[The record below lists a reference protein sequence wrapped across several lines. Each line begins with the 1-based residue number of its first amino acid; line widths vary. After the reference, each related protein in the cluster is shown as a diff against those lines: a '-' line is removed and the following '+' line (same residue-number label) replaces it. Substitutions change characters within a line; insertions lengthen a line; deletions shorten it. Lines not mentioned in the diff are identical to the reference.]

1 MLAYQIFQV
10 MFAVS
15 IPVVALIVAGIHF
28 LALIQSLR
36 LKRFGFAFFALLAI
50 ASLTGLVV
58 AVGAVWFG
66 YGVAHSKKE
75 LSDDLLLVLITG
87 LPFYSAAYG
96 LWRFAGHLQKRMR
109 SLVA

>member
-15 IPVVALIVAGIHF
+15 IPVVALIVAGRHF
-28 LALIQSLR
+28 LALIRSLR
-36 LKRFGFAFFALLAI
+36 LNRFGLAFLALLAI
-50 ASLTGLVV
+50 ACLTGLVA

-87 LPFYSAAYG
+87 LPFYIAAYG
-96 LWRFAGHLQKRMR
+96 LWRLAGHLEKRMR

>member
-15 IPVVALIVAGIHF
+15 IPVVALIVVGRHF
-28 LALIQSLR
+28 IALIRSLR
-36 LKRFGFAFFALLAI
+36 IKRFGFAFLALFAI
-50 ASLTGLVV
+50 VFLTGMV
-58 AVGAVWFG
+58 AGVGAVWFA
-66 YGVAHSKKE
+66 YGVAHTKKE

-87 LPFYSAAYG
+87 LPFYGTAYG
-96 LWRFAGHLQKRMR
+96 LWRFAGQLQKRKR

>member
-15 IPVVALIVAGIHF
+15 IPVVALIVAGRHF
-28 LALIQSLR
+28 LALIRSLR
-36 LKRFGFAFFALLAI
+36 LKRFGFAFLAVLAI
-50 ASLTGLVV
+50 ASLSGLAV

-66 YGVAHSKKE
+66 YGIAHSKKE

-87 LPFYSAAYG
+87 LVFYGAAYG
-96 LWRFAGHLQKRMR
+96 LWRFAGRLQKRMKR
-109 SLVA
+109 L